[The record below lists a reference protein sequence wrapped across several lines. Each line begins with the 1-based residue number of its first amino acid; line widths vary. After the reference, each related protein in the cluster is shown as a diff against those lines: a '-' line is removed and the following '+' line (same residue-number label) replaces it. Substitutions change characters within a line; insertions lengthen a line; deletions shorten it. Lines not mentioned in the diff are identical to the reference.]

1 MSQGALR
8 PSARRLLR
16 SAALAL
22 VVAAAASG
30 CTRALSVGSD
40 AGPIYRLTVHNEA
53 TEAMI
58 VSYNDGRGDALLGTV
73 PARSTDH
80 FSVGRP
86 ATTSVTVH
94 ARNVAGTRSAGPFS
108 VLLSTAAAQ
117 VVTIR

>member
-1 MSQGALR
+1 MRHAARR
-8 PSARRLLR
+8 PTARRLLH
-16 SAALAL
+16 S
-22 VVAAAASG
+22 AAAAIIVAATLSG
-30 CTRALSVGSD
+30 CARAMMVGSD

-53 TEAMI
+53 AEAMI

-86 ATTSVTVH
+86 ATTSITVN

-108 VLLSTAAAQ
+108 VQLSTAAAQ